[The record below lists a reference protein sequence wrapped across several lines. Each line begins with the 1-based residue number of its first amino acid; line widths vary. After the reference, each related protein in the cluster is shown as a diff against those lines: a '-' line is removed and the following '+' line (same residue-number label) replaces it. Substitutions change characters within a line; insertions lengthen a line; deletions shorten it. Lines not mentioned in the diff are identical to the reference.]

1 VGLWWVGLRWRRG
14 QHHGRDKYATLM
26 GIGAAESK
34 NGAEGE
40 QTSLEPGVL
49 LVSQSDSGAGENG
62 GRKEVDHKATSRA
75 ADSNG
80 DIDALRLWFWGG
92 TGSAPCARRR
102 TGGDT
107 RIQDAA
113 DAREMERAPKGL
125 RGRNKNKISF
135 LETSGE
141 DNSLIQ
147 EERVEGSGARP

>member
-1 VGLWWVGLRWRRG
+1 VGLWWVGLRRQRG
-14 QHHGRDKYATLM
+14 QHHGHDKYATLM

-40 QTSLEPGVL
+40 QTSLESGVL

-92 TGSAPCARRR
+92 GGDGERTLREEEDRRR
-102 TGGDT
+102 HTYSRRSGREGDGEGT
-107 RIQDAA
+107 ERFERKEQEQDFFPR
-113 DAREMERAPKGL
+113 D
-125 RGRNKNKISF
+125 
-135 LETSGE
+135 
-141 DNSLIQ
+141 Q
-147 EERVEGSGARP
+147 W